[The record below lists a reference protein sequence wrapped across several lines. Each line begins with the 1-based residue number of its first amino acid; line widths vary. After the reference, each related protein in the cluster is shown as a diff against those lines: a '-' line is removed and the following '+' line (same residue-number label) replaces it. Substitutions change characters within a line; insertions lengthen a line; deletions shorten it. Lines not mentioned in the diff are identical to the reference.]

1 MRREA
6 LGVRG
11 AEARGRWLQSSAPL
25 RPCAPAPLRCTVYL
39 GLGLIFGV
47 GGCGA
52 GVVPPG
58 PLAERLP
65 HNGGGAVERAAL
77 LPVVADAVDA
87 PKDMPAEKLRELV
100 AAGLDA
106 CAAEAPEALVG
117 PRAFDGALGSE
128 GTDLRMEVGG
138 RLLGGSGGRPRW
150 PFAQRTTDR
159 LGVRYL
165 IVPVWLRVGG
175 VTDSYQLQG
184 GGAGRRRDRSITL
197 QAELWDGRTGER
209 VAVTSSGGM
218 SFEFEGGVGYSA
230 VWLPIDSQHTLQAAV
245 RDACTD
251 VVVRLLR
258 R

>member
-1 MRREA
+1 
-6 LGVRG
+6 
-11 AEARGRWLQSSAPL
+11 
-25 RPCAPAPLRCTVYL
+25 L
-39 GLGLIFGV
+39 GLGLIFAA

-52 GVVPPG
+52 GLVPPG
-58 PLAERLP
+58 PLAGRLP
-65 HNGGGAVERAAL
+65 RNGASAGERAAI
-77 LPVVADAVDA
+77 LPVVAEAIDA
-87 PKDMPAEKLRELV
+87 PKDMPAEKLREPV
-100 AAGLDA
+100 AAGLEA
-106 CAAEAPEALVG
+106 CAAEAPEVLVP
-117 PRAFDGALGSE
+117 PRQFDAMVVGETKDG
-128 GTDLRMEVGG
+128 GLRVEVGR
-138 RLLGGSGGRPRW
+138 RLLGGSGARARW
-150 PFAQRTTDR
+150 PFAAQAAEG

>member
-1 MRREA
+1 
-6 LGVRG
+6 
-11 AEARGRWLQSSAPL
+11 
-25 RPCAPAPLRCTVYL
+25 
-39 GLGLIFGV
+39 
-47 GGCGA
+47 
-52 GVVPPG
+52 VVPPG

-65 HNGGGAVERAAL
+65 RNGGGPPERAAL
-77 LPVVADAVDA
+77 LPVVAEAFDA
-87 PKDMPAEKLRELV
+87 PKDMPAEKLREPL
-100 AAGLDA
+100 AAGLEA
-106 CAAEAPEALVG
+106 CAAEAPEVLVA
-117 PRAFDGALGSE
+117 PREFDAMVAGETGDGAL
-128 GTDLRMEVGG
+128 RVEVGR
-138 RLLGGSGGRPRW
+138 RLLGGSGPRARW
-150 PFAQRTTDR
+150 PFAVQVAER

-165 IVPVWLRVGG
+165 IVPVWLRVGN

-209 VAVTSSGGM
+209 VAVTSSGAM